1 MFYSFFGTRMT
12 RMQASRIIAD
22 FFKSKR
28 IFAFYSFFGTRMTR
42 MQASLINADLNK
54 KSVSSAF
61 ENLCHPR
68 SVLFLERG

>member
-1 MFYSFFGTRMT
+1 VFYSFFGTQMT
-12 RMQASRIIAD
+12 RMQASPIIAD
-22 FFKSKR
+22 FFKIKNIR
-28 IFAFYSFFGTRMTR
+28 VLFFFGTRMTR